1 MEAIEIQ
8 TEMNKNFEYSE
19 IKNDIQKNLI
29 KSNEII
35 CPDCYENLLLN
46 IKDYKIN
53 LYNCKNNHKFN
64 NILLTEFDGYLNLD
78 ISKII
83 CHICKSNRSD
93 LNNNEFLTCLN
104 CQINLCPKCKIN
116 HDKKHKIVNYDIKN
130 YLCKEHNLHYIKYC
144 NQCKSNICMK
154 CEKNH
159 KNHNNIIYLGDM
171 LINEEDISNEIEEL
185 NK

>member
-19 IKNDIQKNLI
+19 NKNDIQKNLI

-35 CPDCYENLLLN
+35 CPECYENILLN

-83 CHICKSNRSD
+83 CHICKS
-93 LNNNEFLTCLN
+93 
-104 CQINLCPKCKIN
+104 
-116 HDKKHKIVNYDIKN
+116 
-130 YLCKEHNLHYIKYC
+130 KEVI
-144 NQCKSNICMK
+144 
-154 CEKNH
+154 
-159 KNHNNIIYLGDM
+159 
-171 LINEEDISNEIEEL
+171 
-185 NK
+185 